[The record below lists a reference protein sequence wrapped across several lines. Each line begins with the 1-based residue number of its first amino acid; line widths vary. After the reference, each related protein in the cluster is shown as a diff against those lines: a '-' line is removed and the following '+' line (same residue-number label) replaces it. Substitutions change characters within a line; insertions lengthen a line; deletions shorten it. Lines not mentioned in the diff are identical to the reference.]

1 VEVRHLAG
9 LIASVGRIAADHI
22 RWRLVLSDSQLIA
35 RAKDGDDEAF
45 SEIVRRYQDFV
56 YRQAWSYLRDDDA
69 AKDAAQEVFVTA
81 YQGIPYLRKDSALRR
96 WLYRVCRNH
105 CLNVI
110 RHQKIEH
117 RLRPEDPD
125 AVKPDMALLV
135 TLRER
140 ISALDDPYR
149 EVIILRYYHDLSYVE
164 IAQVLDITIDNVK
177 TRLFRA
183 KNMLKRMLGER
194 TDEMR

>member
-1 VEVRHLAG
+1 MEVRHLAG

>member
-1 VEVRHLAG
+1 VEVCHLAG
-9 LIASVGRIAADHI
+9 LIATAGRIAANHI

-35 RAKDGDDEAF
+35 RARDGDDEAF
-45 SEIVRRYQDFV
+45 SEIVGRYQGFV
-56 YRQAWSYLRDDDA
+56 YRQAWGYLRDDEA
-69 AKDAAQEVFVTA
+69 AKDATQEVFVTA
-81 YQGIPYLRKDSALRR
+81 YQGISYLRKNSALRR

-110 RHQKIEH
+110 RRRKLEH
-117 RLRPEDPD
+117 GLRPEDSD

-140 ISALDDPYR
+140 ISDLDDPYR
-149 EVIILRYYHDLSYVE
+149 EVIILRYYQDLSYTE
-164 IAQVLDITIDNVK
+164 IAQVLDISIDNVK

-183 KNMLKRMLGER
+183 KNTLKRMLGEK